1 MERCFIQACAATL
14 LVGGVLVT
22 TATAEPVTRSC
33 HGKPATITG
42 TDRAEEIV
50 GTKGNDVIVAGDG
63 DDFILGRGGRDTIC
77 ARDGFDTV
85 RGGGGVDL
93 LDGGAGDDG
102 MSGNGGRDTLLGRSG
117 ADFLSGGSGADL
129 LESGPNA
136 FPLLEDLMGGPGDD
150 ELFGGPGLDRTMYFD
165 SEQAVQVD
173 LGADTASGDGTDT
186 LHDIEGA
193 IGSDF
198 DDILIGDDGSNGLS
212 GGEGD
217 DTIQALDSGTME
229 VDSDLLTGGGGDDV
243 LEGGDGFD
251 FVNYDAA
258 CQPIEVDLSAGTATG
273 QGADMLSGVE
283 GAFGSECNDVMVGND
298 EDNAFLGL
306 EGDDE
311 MDGAAGTDTAIFLL
325 AFGPVTADLAAG
337 SSSGPVAGSDILAG
351 FENLWGSSDDDVLS
365 GDDSANSILGSFGA
379 DTLAGRGGDD
389 ALDGGGGNDEADGG
403 DGSDACIAE
412 TVTTCEQAG
421 RWAGRTSFP
430 WSAVAGALSAWS
442 VAP

>member
-1 MERCFIQACAATL
+1 MARSLARLTL
-14 LVGGVLVT
+14 AVVVLAGMT
-22 TATAEPVTRSC
+22 TATAEPTARSC

-42 TDRAEEIV
+42 TDRTEEIV
-50 GTKGNDVIVAGDG
+50 GTDGNDVIVAGDG

-85 RGGGGVDL
+85 RGGRGADV

-102 MSGNGGRDTLLGRSG
+102 ISGNGGRDTLLGRSG
-117 ADFLSGGSGADL
+117 ADFMSGDSGNDYIEA
-129 LESGPNA
+129 GPNP
-136 FPLLEDLMGGPGDD
+136 FPSLDDLMGGPGDD
-150 ELFGGPGLDRTMYFD
+150 ELFGGPGLDRTLYFVSKD
-165 SEQAVQVD
+165 AVQVD

-198 DDILIGDDGSNGLS
+198 DDVLIGDDGSNGLS

-217 DTIQALDSGTME
+217 DTIQALDSGTLE

-258 CQPIEVDLSAGTATG
+258 CQPVEVDLSTGAATG
-273 QGADMLSGVE
+273 QGADTLSGIE
-283 GAFGSECNDVMVGND
+283 GAFGTECDDVMIGND

-311 MDGAAGTDTAIFLL
+311 MDGAGGTDTVIFLL
-325 AFGPVTADLAAG
+325 AFGPVSVDLAAG
-337 SSSGPVAGSDILAG
+337 SSSGPVAGSDVLDG
-351 FENLWGSSDDDVLS
+351 FENLWGSSADDLLQ
-365 GDDSANSILGSFGA
+365 GDDSANWILGSFG
-379 DTLAGRGGDD
+379 DDLLEGRGGDD
-389 ALDGGGGNDEADGG
+389 TLDGGEGDDDADGG
-403 DGSDACIAE
+403 AGFDGCIAE
-412 TVTTCEQAG
+412 ARTACEATTRRAG
-421 RWAGRTSFP
+421 RAPFP
-430 WSAVAGALSAWS
+430 WSAGT
-442 VAP
+442 P